1 MVRKKLSL
9 SVKTDLSEIFSE
21 KKPRKKVVIDG
32 LPIEKA
38 LAIVLRQM
46 KAVGLRERTM
56 SDYELHVNHYCKIT
70 NVNYIEEI
78 TAESIFEWLSSM
90 NVSNQTKLIRLK
102 CFKAF
107 LGRCF
112 NNGWI
117 ETKFWADIKIKVD
130 RPVKEGTTD
139 RDINILLSILDL
151 TNFIEL
157 RDAAAICCMY
167 QTGIRVGTLAQLET
181 KHLDLE
187 NNLLKIDGGIIK
199 NHESIYLPFDDV
211 LARLFHALIKQNDLI
226 RKDNRAKNDFLF
238 ITMHGGR
245 VATSPTNN
253 NITKRLSMYAREYG
267 LKNINA
273 HALRRGFAKN
283 LLNKGANIG
292 LISKALGHSSLDV
305 TTRYIHLDKEE
316 VVQGLRNYL

>member
-1 MVRKKLSL
+1 MAKKKASL
-9 SVKTDLSEIFSE
+9 TVETDLSEIFSGN
-21 KKPRKKVVIDG
+21 KPRERLVIDG
-32 LPIEKA
+32 FPIEKA

-46 KAVGLRERTM
+46 KAVGLRERTL
-56 SDYELHVNHYCKIT
+56 SDYELHINHFCKIT
-70 NVNYIEEI
+70 NVKNIEGI
-78 TAESIFEWLSSM
+78 TTESIFEWLSSM

-130 RPVKEGTTD
+130 RPVKEGATD
-139 RDINILLSILDL
+139 REIKILLSILDL

-167 QTGIRVGTLAQLET
+167 QTGIRVGTLSQLET

-187 NNLLKIDGGIIK
+187 NRLLKIDGGIIK
-199 NHESIYLPFDDV
+199 NHESIYLPFDDI
-211 LARLFHALIKQNDLI
+211 LARLFRTLIKQNHLI
-226 RKDNRAKNDFLF
+226 RKEHKVNNDLLF
-238 ITMHGGR
+238 ITIQGGQI
-245 VATSPTNN
+245 ATSPTNN
-253 NITKRLSMYAREYG
+253 NITKRLSKYSREFG

-273 HALRRGFAKN
+273 HSLRRGFAKN

-316 VVQGLRNYL
+316 VVKGLRNYL

>member
-1 MVRKKLSL
+1 MAKKKASL
-9 SVKTDLSEIFSE
+9 TVETDLTGLFSK
-21 KKPRKKVVIDG
+21 KKPRKRSFVGIPID
-32 LPIEKA
+32 KA
-38 LAIVLRQM
+38 LATVLRQM
-46 KAVGLRERTM
+46 KAVGLRQRTLT
-56 SDYELHVNHYCKIT
+56 DYETHVNHFCKIT
-70 NVNYIEEI
+70 KVKYIEEI

-117 ETKFWADIKIKVD
+117 KAKFWNYIKIKAD
-130 RPVKEGTTD
+130 RPVKEGATD
-139 RDINILLSILDL
+139 REIKVLLSILDL

-157 RDAAAICCMY
+157 RDAAAVCCMY

-181 KHLDLE
+181 KHIDFE
-187 NNLLKIDGGIIK
+187 NNVLKIDGGILK
-199 NHESIYLPFDDV
+199 NHESIYLPFDDI
-211 LARLFHALIKQNDLI
+211 LARLFQALIKQNDMI
-226 RKDNRAKNDFLF
+226 RKDRKVKNNFLF
-238 ITMHGGR
+238 LTIHGGQ
-245 VATSPTNN
+245 VASSPTNN
-253 NITKRLSMYAREYG
+253 NITKRLSMYAKEYG

-273 HALRRGFAKN
+273 HALRRGFAKK

-316 VVQGLRNYL
+316 IVQGLRDYL